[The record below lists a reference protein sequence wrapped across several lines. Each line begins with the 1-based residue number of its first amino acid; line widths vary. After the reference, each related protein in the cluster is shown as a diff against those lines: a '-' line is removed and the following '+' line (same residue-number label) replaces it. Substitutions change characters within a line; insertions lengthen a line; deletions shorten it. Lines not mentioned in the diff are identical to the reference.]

1 MKRKI
6 KIAVDVL
13 MFAAFCYLTGYHPG
27 AGVLAHGI
35 VGITLFALFI
45 AHHLLNLGWY
55 KALPKGSY
63 TPMRVLF
70 VVVNF
75 AFLADMILMAASSVL
90 MSELVFASSP
100 FHSTQFA
107 RSLHVMSSAWGFVLM
122 SLHVG
127 LHTHAPLSKLS
138 RKCTSKAARIL
149 YAAFCLIVFI
159 VGIICL
165 AKSGVL
171 GKLIGK
177 TSWLAFGSRIVF
189 YAQLLVAVASACIF
203 MHWLMSALV
212 KVGRKRQKPSANLT
226 LP

>member
-6 KIAVDVL
+6 KLAVDVL
-13 MFAAFCYLTGYHPG
+13 MFAAFFYLTGYHPG

-55 KALPKGSY
+55 HALPKGKY

-75 AFLADMILMAASSVL
+75 AFLACMILMAASAVL

-107 RSLHVMSSAWGFVLM
+107 RSLHVMTSAWGFVLM
-122 SLHVG
+122 SLHLG
-127 LHTHAPLSKLS
+127 LHTHSPLSKLE

-149 YAAFCLIVFI
+149 YIALCLIVF
-159 VGIICL
+159 VAGIICL

-177 TSWLAFGSRIVF
+177 TSWLSFGSSVVF
-189 YAQLLVAVASACIF
+189 YTQLLASVASACVF
-203 MHWLMSALV
+203 MHWIMSAIV
-212 KVGRKRQKPSANLT
+212 KAGRKRQESNC
-226 LP
+226 